1 MNFINSFKNSLSGLT
16 EEFKKFKNK
25 DILNSLMAA
34 CAYIAA
40 ADGSID
46 PEEKRKM
53 IGLVKNSPLIS
64 VYGTDSAIKIFMEHA
79 DRFDFDFEI
88 GKAEALRI
96 ISKHNHN
103 HEIARLI
110 IRAAI
115 MIGKADGNF
124 DDNEKA
130 AVKTIIKELN
140 EDPMNFDL

>member
-1 MNFINSFKNSLSGLT
+1 MGFFDDFKNRLSGLT

-25 DILNSLMAA
+25 DILNSVMAA

-40 ADGSID
+40 ADGHID

-64 VYGTDSAIKIFMEHA
+64 VYGADNAIKVFTEHA

-88 GKAEALRI
+88 GKTEALRI
-96 ISKHNHN
+96 ISKHRGNS
-103 HEIARLI
+103 EIARLI

-115 MIGKADGNF
+115 MIGNSDGNF
-124 DDNEKA
+124 DNNEKT
-130 AVKTIIKELN
+130 AVRTIINELGEN
-140 EDPMNFDL
+140 PSDFDL